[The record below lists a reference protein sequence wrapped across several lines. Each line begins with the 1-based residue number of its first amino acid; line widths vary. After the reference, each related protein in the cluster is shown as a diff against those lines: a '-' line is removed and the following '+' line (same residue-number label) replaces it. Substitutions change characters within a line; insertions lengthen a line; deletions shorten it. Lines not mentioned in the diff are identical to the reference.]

1 MARRRILAVGGLKE
15 SYLRA
20 AQAEYFKRLQPYFR
34 LELVEVPDAHCPEHA
49 GAALEEQTRLK
60 EAEALRKRLL
70 PKEYIVA
77 LDPQGRELDTQELAE
92 FLRQRELAGEA
103 LAFLIGGSHGL
114 AAGLRK
120 EAKLVLSFS
129 KLTFPHQLFRIILLE
144 QLYRCAKIN
153 RGETY
158 HK

>member
-1 MARRRILAVGGLKE
+1 MARHRILAVGGLKE
-15 SYLRA
+15 AYLRSS
-20 AQAEYFKRLQPYFR
+20 QAEYVKRLQPYYK
-34 LELVEVPDAHCPEHA
+34 LEIVEVPDTPCPEHA
-49 GAALEEQTRLK
+49 GPALEEQVRTR
-60 EAEALRKRLL
+60 EAETLRKRLQ
-70 PKEYIVA
+70 PKEFIIA
-77 LDPQGRELDTQELAE
+77 LDPQGRELDTLELAE
-92 FLRQRELAGEA
+92 FLRQRELAGDS

-114 AAGLRK
+114 ADNLRE